1 MGANLNTKLLAVEK
15 KISLVG
21 ESQGSGGFLNR
32 NPQLLLISIL
42 NKTKDQSF
50 QKKSQRRQI
59 KKRMEGVY
67 CKHRY
72 KNMDTRIWAILASG
86 FSLGNGTVFA
96 FQIFRNGISTSI
108 YVQGR
113 EIWGCIFNLYYVL
126 HGWVTYYYS
135 LCCLLQ
141 IVEFLIFNSYYY
153 MFICI

>member
-1 MGANLNTKLLAVEK
+1 MAIEI

-42 NKTKDQSF
+42 NKTKDRSF
-50 QKKSQRRQI
+50 EKKSQWRQI

-96 FQIFRNGISTSI
+96 FQNFRNGISTSI